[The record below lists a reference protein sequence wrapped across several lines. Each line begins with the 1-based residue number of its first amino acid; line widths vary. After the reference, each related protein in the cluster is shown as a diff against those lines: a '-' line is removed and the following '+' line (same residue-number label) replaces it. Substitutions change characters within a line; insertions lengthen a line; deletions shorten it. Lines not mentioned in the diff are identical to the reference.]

1 MLVPRT
7 PLLATFSVLVLP
19 LATLAEAFPHTIF
32 FCILGIAIY
41 VAVVIMD
48 ALASRPALNDISVE
62 LPPVV
67 RLQKDREGNIP
78 AGIRNASGS
87 ARIVRFGLPFP
98 RQVGGDTGDIT
109 AQLPAGV
116 PMLTLTW
123 PCHPNTRGQY
133 ILTDYYLETRS
144 RLGLWAIRRARKTN
158 CELRVYPNFLDERKH
173 VAALFL
179 NRGRLGIH
187 ALRQAG
193 KGRDFEKLRE
203 YIPGD
208 SYDEIHWKA
217 SAKRGRPVTKVF
229 QAERT
234 QEVYVV
240 LDASRLMA
248 RDPSLFERYITA
260 GLLLGVA
267 AEQQG
272 DSFGMIAFSDR
283 ILNFARARSG
293 KSQFDVCRDMLYTLQ
308 PQSVTPD
315 FDELASFI
323 RTRLRKR
330 ALLVFLTTLDDPALS
345 ESFLHAMD
353 LICRQHLILVNM
365 LRPAPA
371 QPLFSDAAVSTTDD
385 LYAKLGGH
393 LLWHDLRE
401 LGKVLQRRGVQFS
414 LLEKETLTARLVSQ
428 YVNVKAMQLI

>member
-7 PLLATFSVLVLP
+7 RLLIAFSLLVLP
-19 LATLAEAFPHTIF
+19 LATLAAAYPRSILFCALGMAIF
-32 FCILGIAIY
+32 L
-41 VAVVIMD
+41 AVVIVD
-48 ALASRPALNDISVE
+48 ALTSLPTLDGIGID
-62 LPPVV
+62 LPPIV
-67 RLQKDREGNIP
+67 RLQKDRDGIIP
-78 AGIRNASGS
+78 AGIRSGGAK
-87 ARIVRFGLPFP
+87 ARTIRFGLPFP
-98 RQVGGDTGDIT
+98 RQVAIDAGDIT
-109 AQLPAGV
+109 ALLPAGA
-116 PMLTLTW
+116 PLLSLTW
-123 PCHPNTRGQY
+123 PCHPTARGQY
-133 ILTDYYLETRS
+133 ILDQYFLEAPS
-144 RLGLWAIRRARKTN
+144 RLGLWAIRRARKTH

-173 VAALFL
+173 VTALFL

-187 ALRQAG
+187 ALRQVG
-193 KGRDFEKLRE
+193 KGRDFEKLRD

-283 ILNFARARSG
+283 VLHFARARSG
-293 KSQFDVCRDMLYTLQ
+293 KSQFDVCRDMLYSLQ

-315 FDELASFI
+315 FDELTSFI

-330 ALLVFLTTLDDPALS
+330 ALLVFLTTLDDPAIS
-345 ESFLHAMD
+345 ESFLHAID

-371 QPLFSDAAVSTTDD
+371 QPIFSDAAVSTMDD
-385 LYAKLGGH
+385 VYGKLGGH
-393 LLWHDLRE
+393 LIWHDLRE

>member
-1 MLVPRT
+1 MIVPRT
-7 PLLATFSVLVLP
+7 PLLVWFAALALP
-19 LATLAEAFPHTIF
+19 LATLAA
-32 FCILGIAIY
+32 ILPGTMTVCVAGIGLLA
-41 VAVVIMD
+41 
-48 ALASRPALNDISVE
+48 ALAAADAWGSRALLRDIRVE
-62 LPPVV
+62 LPAVA
-67 RLQKDREGNIP
+67 RLQKDCDGVITGAIQR
-78 AGIRNASGS
+78 AGGKPRSL
-87 ARIVRFGLPFP
+87 RVGLPFP
-98 RQVGGDTGDIT
+98 RQIGDAGGGVATL
-109 AQLPAGV
+109 LPAGAERV
-116 PMLTLTW
+116 GIAW
-123 PCHPNTRGQY
+123 PCHPLERGQY
-133 ILTDYYLETRS
+133 PLTQYFLETPS
-144 RLGLWAIRRARKTN
+144 RLGLWAIRRARETK

-173 VAALFL
+173 IAALFL

-187 ALRQAG
+187 AQRQVG

-248 RDPSLFERYITA
+248 RESALFERYITA

-283 ILNFARARSG
+283 VLHFARARSG
-293 KSQFDVCRDMLYTLQ
+293 KAQFNVCRDMLHTLQ
-308 PQSVTPD
+308 PQGVTPD

-330 ALLVFLTTLDDPALS
+330 ALLVFLTALDDPALS

-365 LRPAPA
+365 LRPAAA
-371 QPLFSDAAVSTTDD
+371 QPVFSDSRVSTTDD
-385 LYAKLGGH
+385 LYGKLGGH

-401 LGKVLQRRGVQFS
+401 LGTVLHRRGVRFT
-414 LLEKETLTARLVSQ
+414 LLEKEMLTASLVSQ

>member
-7 PLLATFSVLVLP
+7 RLLIAFSLLVLP
-19 LATLAEAFPHTIF
+19 LATLAAAYPRSVLFCALGMAIF
-32 FCILGIAIY
+32 L
-41 VAVVIMD
+41 AVVIVD
-48 ALASRPALNDISVE
+48 ALTSLPTLDGIGID
-62 LPPVV
+62 LPPIV
-67 RLQKDREGNIP
+67 RLQKDRDGIIP
-78 AGIRNASGS
+78 AGIRNGS
-87 ARIVRFGLPFP
+87 AKARTIRFGLPFP
-98 RQVGGDTGDIT
+98 RQVAIDAGDIT
-109 AQLPAGV
+109 ALLPASA
-116 PMLTLTW
+116 PLLSLTW
-123 PCHPNTRGQY
+123 PCHPTTRGQY
-133 ILTDYYLETRS
+133 ILDQYFLEAPS
-144 RLGLWAIRRARKTN
+144 RLGLWAIRRARKTH

-173 VAALFL
+173 VTALFL

-187 ALRQAG
+187 ALRQVG
-193 KGRDFEKLRE
+193 KGRDFEKLRD

-283 ILNFARARSG
+283 VLHFARARSG
-293 KSQFDVCRDMLYTLQ
+293 KSQFDVCRDMLYSLQ

-315 FDELASFI
+315 FDELTSFI

-330 ALLVFLTTLDDPALS
+330 ALLVFLTTLDDPAIS
-345 ESFLHAMD
+345 ESFLHAID

-371 QPLFSDAAVSTTDD
+371 QPIFSDAAVSTMDD
-385 LYAKLGGH
+385 VYGKLGGH
-393 LLWHDLRE
+393 LIWHDLRE

>member
-1 MLVPRT
+1 MET
-7 PLLATFSVLVLP
+7 
-19 LATLAEAFPHTIF
+19 
-32 FCILGIAIY
+32 
-41 VAVVIMD
+41 
-48 ALASRPALNDISVE
+48 
-62 LPPVV
+62 
-67 RLQKDREGNIP
+67 
-78 AGIRNASGS
+78 ASG
-87 ARIVRFGLPFP
+87 
-98 RQVGGDTGDIT
+98 
-109 AQLPAGV
+109 
-116 PMLTLTW
+116 
-123 PCHPNTRGQY
+123 
-133 ILTDYYLETRS
+133 
-144 RLGLWAIRRARKTN
+144 LGLWAIRRARKTN

-187 ALRQAG
+187 AQRQVG

-248 RDPSLFERYITA
+248 RDPSMFERYITA

-283 ILNFARARSG
+283 ILHFARARSG
-293 KSQFDVCRDMLYTLQ
+293 KSQFNVCRDMLFTLQ
-308 PQSVTPD
+308 PQGVTPD

-330 ALLVFLTTLDDPALS
+330 ALLVFLTTLDDPALA
-345 ESFLHAMD
+345 ENFLHAMD

-371 QPLFSDAAVSTTDD
+371 QPLFSDAAVSTVDD
-385 LYAKLGGH
+385 VYVKLGGH
-393 LLWHDLRE
+393 LVWHDLRE

>member
-1 MLVPRT
+1 MIVPRT
-7 PLLATFSVLVLP
+7 PLLICFAVLVLP
-19 LATLAEAFPHTIF
+19 MAALATTVPGALMICVA
-32 FCILGIAIY
+32 GIAFFA
-41 VAVVIMD
+41 AVVAFD
-48 ALASRPALNDISVE
+48 AWSAFSTLGDVSVE
-62 LPPVV
+62 LPEIV
-67 RLQKDREGNIP
+67 RLQLNREGSIQ
-78 AGIRNASGS
+78 ASIRNGKGAD
-87 ARIVRFGLPFP
+87 RVILFGLPFP
-98 RQVGGDTGDIT
+98 RQISAASGEIM
-109 AQLPAGV
+109 AHLPAGAEH
-116 PMLTLTW
+116 LTLNWT
-123 PCHPNTRGQY
+123 CHPTTRGQY
-133 ILTDYYLETRS
+133 FLNQYYLEASS
-144 RLGLWAIRRARKTN
+144 RLGFWAYREARN
-158 CELRVYPNFLDERKH
+158 AACELRVYPNFLDERKH

-179 NRGRLGIH
+179 NRGHFGIH
-187 ALRQAG
+187 AQRQAG
-193 KGRDFEKLRE
+193 KGREFEKLRE

-229 QAERT
+229 QVERT

-248 RDPSLFERYITA
+248 RDASVFERYITS
-260 GLLLGVA
+260 GLLLGIA

-283 ILNFARARSG
+283 VLHFARARSG
-293 KSQFDVCRDMLYTLQ
+293 KAQFDVCRDMLYTLQ

-330 ALLVFLTTLDDPALS
+330 ALLVFLTALEDPAIG
-345 ESFLHAMD
+345 ESFLHAID

-365 LRPAPA
+365 LRPGPA
-371 QPLFSDAAVSTTDD
+371 QPLFSDPGVSSTDEI
-385 LYAKLGGH
+385 YAKLGGH

-401 LGKVLQRRGVQFS
+401 LGKVLQRRGVRFS
-414 LLEKETLTARLVSQ
+414 LLEKETLSARLVSQ

>member
-1 MLVPRT
+1 MIVPRT
-7 PLLATFSVLVLP
+7 RLLVGFAVVVLP
-19 LATLAEAFPHTIF
+19 LVTLATAYPGAVFG
-32 FCILGIAIY
+32 CGLGIAIFL
-41 VAVVIMD
+41 VAAGVDAWMAFSTLGDVSVI
-48 ALASRPALNDISVE
+48 
-62 LPPVV
+62 LPETV
-67 RLQKDREGNIP
+67 RLQKDRDGVIP
-78 AGIRNASGS
+78 AGVKNGRATARSIRL
-87 ARIVRFGLPFP
+87 GLPFP
-98 RQVGGDTGDIT
+98 KQISAETGEMI
-109 AQLPAGV
+109 AQLPAGAEYAT
-116 PMLTLTW
+116 MSWT
-123 PCHPNTRGQY
+123 CHPTVRGQY
-133 ILTDYYLETRS
+133 LLKEYFLEATS
-144 RLGLWAIRRARKTN
+144 RFGFWGYREARKTA

-187 ALRQAG
+187 AMRQVG

-248 RDPSLFERYITA
+248 RAPSIFERYIAA
-260 GLLLGVA
+260 GLLLGIA

-272 DSFGMIAFSDR
+272 DSFGMIAFSNR
-283 ILNFARARSG
+283 VLHFARARSG
-293 KSQFDVCRDMLYTLQ
+293 KAQFDVCRDMLYALQ

-315 FDELASFI
+315 FDELTSFI

-330 ALLVFLTTLDDPALS
+330 ALLVFLTMLDDPAIS
-345 ESFLHAMD
+345 ESFLHAID
-353 LICRQHLILVNM
+353 LICRQHLIMVNM
-365 LRPAPA
+365 LRPGPA
-371 QPLFSDAAVSTTDD
+371 QPLFSDGAVSTADD
-385 LYAKLGGH
+385 IYGKLAGH

-401 LGKVLQRRGVQFS
+401 VGKVLQRRGVRFA
-414 LLEKETLTARLVSQ
+414 LLERETLTARLVSQ
-428 YVNVKAMQLI
+428 YVNIKAMQLI

>member
-1 MLVPRT
+1 LRD
-7 PLLATFSVLVLP
+7 L
-19 LATLAEAFPHTIF
+19 
-32 FCILGIAIY
+32 
-41 VAVVIMD
+41 
-48 ALASRPALNDISVE
+48 SVE
-62 LPPVV
+62 LPPIV
-67 RLQKDREGNIP
+67 RFQRDHDGSLP
-78 AGIRNASGS
+78 AGVRNGS
-87 ARIVRFGLPFP
+87 AAAPRLIRFGLPFP
-98 RQVGGDTGDIT
+98 RQISAETGEIV
-109 AQLPAGV
+109 AQLPAGAEF
-116 PMLTLTW
+116 LTLTW
-123 PCHPNTRGQY
+123 TCHPVARGRFLLDQY
-133 ILTDYYLETRS
+133 FLEAAS
-144 RLGLWAIRRARKTN
+144 RLGFWVFREARKTA
-158 CELRVYPNFLDERKH
+158 CELRVYPNFLDERKN

-187 ALRQAG
+187 SQRQVG

-234 QEVYVV
+234 QEVYVI

-248 RDPSLFERYITA
+248 RDDSLFERHINA
-260 GLLLGVA
+260 CLLLGIA

-272 DSFGMIAFSDR
+272 DSFGMIAFSNR
-283 ILNFARARSG
+283 ILHFARARSG
-293 KSQFDVCRDMLYTLQ
+293 KAQFNVCREMLYALQ

-330 ALLVFLTTLDDPALS
+330 ALLVFLTTLDDPAIG
-345 ESFLHAMD
+345 ESFLHAID

-371 QPLFSDAAVSTTDD
+371 QPLFSDASVAGTDD
-385 LYAKLGGH
+385 IYSKLGGH

-401 LGKVLQRRGVQFS
+401 LGNVLQHRGVKLS
-414 LLEKETLTARLVSQ
+414 LLESESLSARLVTQ